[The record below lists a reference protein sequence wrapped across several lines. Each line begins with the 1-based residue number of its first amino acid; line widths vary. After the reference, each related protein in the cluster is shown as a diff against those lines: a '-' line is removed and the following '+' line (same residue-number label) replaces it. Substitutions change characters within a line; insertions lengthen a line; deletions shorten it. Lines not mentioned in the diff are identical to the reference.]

1 MTAERLLELLK
12 RAHHAGFQGQ
22 IVTDYSGRCM
32 FGATCPGFVTDT
44 PTGLGAALMRAI
56 RDDYGPED
64 EINGAQEKEEDELV
78 ELLGDTA
85 ADNFGLSTIYYW
97 PKVRW

>member
-1 MTAERLLELLK
+1 MTAERLLALLM
-12 RAHHAGFQGQ
+12 RANHAGFQGR

-32 FGATCPGFVTDT
+32 FGATCPGFVTDS
-44 PTGLGAALMRAI
+44 PSGLGAALMRAI
-56 RDDYGPED
+56 RDDYVPEA
-64 EINGAQEKEEDELV
+64 EQEAQEKEEDELI

-85 ADNFGLSTIYYW
+85 ADNFGLSTICYW